1 MIRYILPIA
10 NIWNKIFGLEAT
22 FSIAVEDHQNVGVQK
37 LLKSIKTTQK
47 QVLYFNYSYTIQ
59 IVANTSFH

>member
-10 NIWNKIFGLEAT
+10 NIWNEIFGLEAT

-37 LLKSIKTTQK
+37 LLNSIKTTPK
-47 QVLYFNYSYTIQ
+47 QFLHFKYSYRK
-59 IVANTSFH
+59 

>member
-22 FSIAVEDHQNVGVQK
+22 FSIALEDHPNVGVQK
-37 LLKSIKTTQK
+37 LKPIKTTHK
-47 QVLYFNYSYTIQ
+47 
-59 IVANTSFH
+59 

>member
-10 NIWNKIFGLEAT
+10 NIWNEIFGLEAT

-37 LLKSIKTTQK
+37 LLNEINQK
-47 QVLYFNYSYTIQ
+47 YSETGFILQLSYNIY
-59 IVANTSFH
+59 